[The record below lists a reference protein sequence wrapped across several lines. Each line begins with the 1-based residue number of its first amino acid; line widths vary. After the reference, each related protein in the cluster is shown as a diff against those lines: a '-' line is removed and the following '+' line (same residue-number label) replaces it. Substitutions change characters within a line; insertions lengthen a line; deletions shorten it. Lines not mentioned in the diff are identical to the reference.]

1 MNSTSIQSAINELAA
16 LGEKNKRLEKELK
29 RYLGNIQKRA
39 DEEKESVNAILSILM
54 GNSQST
60 PKKVKKTKEPRI
72 KLTDEEIL
80 VKVQEILSGG
90 KKLPKSTIQSQIGI
104 QAPRFKTFLQKH
116 PVLENE
122 GKNKTSL
129 WFLKNNT

>member
-1 MNSTSIQSAINELAA
+1 MNTTSIQSTINELAA

-29 RYLGNIQKRA
+29 RYWGNIQKRA
-39 DEEKESVNAILSILM
+39 DEEKESINAILSILT

-60 PKKVKKTKEPRI
+60 PKKVKKTVGKRI

-80 VKVQEILSGG
+80 LKVQEILSGG
-90 KKLPKSTIQSQIGI
+90 KKLSQSTILSQIGI
-104 QAPRFKTFLQKH
+104 QYSRFKKFLQNH
-116 PVLENE
+116 PVLGNE

-129 WFLKNNT
+129 WFLK

>member
-1 MNSTSIQSAINELAA
+1 MNATSIQSTINELAA
-16 LGEKNKRLEKELK
+16 LGEKNKKLQKELK

-39 DEEKESVNAILSILM
+39 DEEKESINAILSILT

-60 PKKVKKTKEPRI
+60 PKKVKKTKEKRI

-80 VKVQEILSGG
+80 VKVQEVLSGG
-90 KKLPKSTIQSQIGI
+90 KKLSQSTILSQIGI
-104 QAPRFKTFLQKH
+104 QYSRFKKFLQNH
-116 PVLENE
+116 PVLGNE

-129 WFLKNNT
+129 WFLKA

>member
-1 MNSTSIQSAINELAA
+1 MNSTSIQSTINELAA
-16 LGEKNKRLEKELK
+16 LGEQNKRLEKELK
-29 RYLGNIQKRA
+29 RYLGKIQKRA
-39 DEEKESVNAILSILM
+39 DEDKESINAILSILT

-90 KKLPKSTIQSQIGI
+90 KKLSQSSILSQIGI
-104 QAPRFKTFLQKH
+104 QYSRFKKFLQNH
-116 PVLENE
+116 PVLGNE

-129 WFLKNNT
+129 WFLK

>member
-1 MNSTSIQSAINELAA
+1 MNTTSIQSTINELAA
-16 LGEKNKRLEKELK
+16 LGDQNKKLEKELK

-39 DEEKESVNAILSILM
+39 DDEKESINAILSILT

-60 PKKVKKTKEPRI
+60 PKKVKKTKEKRI

-80 VKVQEILSGG
+80 VKLQEILSGG
-90 KKLPKSTIQSQIGI
+90 KKLSQSTILSQIGI
-104 QAPRFKTFLQKH
+104 QYSRFKKFLQNH
-116 PVLENE
+116 PVLGNE

-129 WFLKNNT
+129 WFLK

>member
-1 MNSTSIQSAINELAA
+1 MNATSIQSTINELAA
-16 LGEKNKRLEKELK
+16 LGEKNKKLQKELK

-39 DEEKESVNAILSILM
+39 DEEKESINAILSILT

-60 PKKVKKTKEPRI
+60 PKKVKKTKEKRI

-80 VKVQEILSGG
+80 VKVQEVLSCG
-90 KKLPKSTIQSQIGI
+90 KKLSQSTILSQIGI
-104 QAPRFKTFLQKH
+104 QYSRFKKFLQNH
-116 PVLENE
+116 PVLGNE

-129 WFLKNNT
+129 WFLKA

>member
-1 MNSTSIQSAINELAA
+1 MNTTSIQSTINELAA

-29 RYLGNIQKRA
+29 RYWGNIQKRA
-39 DEEKESVNAILSILM
+39 DEEKESINAILSILT

-60 PKKVKKTKEPRI
+60 PKKVKKTVGKRI

-80 VKVQEILSGG
+80 LKVQEILSGV
-90 KKLPKSTIQSQIGI
+90 KKLSQSTILSQIGI
-104 QAPRFKTFLQKH
+104 QYSRFKKFLQNH
-116 PVLENE
+116 PVLGNE

-129 WFLKNNT
+129 WFLK

>member
-1 MNSTSIQSAINELAA
+1 MNTTSIQSTINELAA

-29 RYLGNIQKRA
+29 RYWGNIQKRA
-39 DEEKESVNAILSILM
+39 DEEKESINAILSILT

-60 PKKVKKTKEPRI
+60 PKKVKKTVGKRI

-80 VKVQEILSGG
+80 LKVQEILSGG
-90 KKLPKSTIQSQIGI
+90 KKLSQSTILSQIGI
-104 QAPRFKTFLQKH
+104 QYTRFKKFLQNH
-116 PVLENE
+116 PVLGNE

-129 WFLKNNT
+129 WFLK